1 MPYTGSQHIDGCA
14 SGAAKEAAITGITAV
29 MQNYLAMAAT
39 EAGLT
44 EEQRAQYEHLRM
56 VSLTRACSC
65 QNACKTGL
73 QTLLL

>member
-1 MPYTGSQHIDGCA
+1 
-14 SGAAKEAAITGITAV
+14 

-56 VSLTRACSC
+56 VSLIRACGC
-65 QNACKTGL
+65 QGGCKSRPQGH
-73 QTLLL
+73 LL